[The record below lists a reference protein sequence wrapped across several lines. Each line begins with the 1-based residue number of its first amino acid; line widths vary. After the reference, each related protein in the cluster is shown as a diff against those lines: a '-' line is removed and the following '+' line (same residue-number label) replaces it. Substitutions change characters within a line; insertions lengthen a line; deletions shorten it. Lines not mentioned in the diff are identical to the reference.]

1 MFEETNRRRVDNHRL
16 SQRGLAKSKDF
27 DIVKA
32 ILQSGDTMYNL
43 VDLVQIKTKRKRE
56 EVEEILNAAI
66 NVTKE
71 TLEKG
76 NDVYWVGLC
85 RFTYKQKAKTK
96 AQAKEWTEFPYLAEG
111 DKVRL
116 ISDIDGIE
124 GKGSV
129 LNIEKTTKGNTNV

>member
-1 MFEETNRRRVDNHRL
+1 
-16 SQRGLAKSKDF
+16 
-27 DIVKA
+27 
-32 ILQSGDTMYNL
+32 MYNL

-111 DKVRL
+111 NKVRL
-116 ISDIDGIE
+116 ISDIDGVE

-129 LNIEKTTKGNTNV
+129 LNIEKTTKGNINV

>member
-1 MFEETNRRRVDNHRL
+1 MF
-16 SQRGLAKSKDF
+16 
-27 DIVKA
+27 
-32 ILQSGDTMYNL
+32 NL

-56 EVEEILNAAI
+56 DVEEILNAAI

-111 DKVRL
+111 DKVRF
-116 ISDIDGIE
+116 ISELDGVE